1 MAEIEIKTAKK
12 KSGIKYLPKKKIS
25 VDLTPMVD
33 LGFLLITFFIVTTSL
48 NMPTVARLA
57 MPKDDKAEMPVCESC
72 ALTLLPQANNEIYY
86 YEGIPTVNTVI
97 YKTGFSEKG
106 GLRDLIQKKQQKV
119 LALKG
124 STDETVI
131 IIKPGANSSYKN
143 MMDILDELK
152 INNIT
157 RYFFADEDPIDKKLI
172 GKE

>member
-1 MAEIEIKTAKK
+1 
-12 KSGIKYLPKKKIS
+12 
-25 VDLTPMVD
+25 
-33 LGFLLITFFIVTTSL
+33 
-48 NMPTVARLA
+48 
-57 MPKDDKAEMPVCESC
+57 
-72 ALTLLPQANNEIYY
+72 
-86 YEGIPTVNTVI
+86 
-97 YKTGFSEKG
+97 
-106 GLRDLIQKKQQKV
+106 V